1 METSNTR
8 NNREDIAA
16 RRQVNSNS
24 IEIDLAELFAL
35 CVENIKVI
43 LAFTLLG
50 GLLAGAVSFF
60 LITPKYTA
68 SAQMYM
74 VSSSEGSVVDLS
86 ALNMG
91 TSLAADY
98 EELIRI
104 YDVSSKVIETL
115 GLDYT
120 VEELGK
126 MITIS
131 NPTSTRV
138 LYITVESTDPTEA
151 MNIANAMADVSQKL
165 LPSKTD
171 TLKPRI
177 VQSAILPDKKS
188 SPHNARNT
196 LIGAAVGLALA
207 LGFYTMLL
215 VTDTTLHTDEDVEKA
230 FNMMPLA
237 VVPEGDTAEI
247 SDKKEASDMKRLRM
261 ERKRREREKKN
272 NG

>member
-1 METSNTR
+1 METEQTK
-8 NNREDIAA
+8 AA
-16 RRQVNSNS
+16 RTEVWQRRQVDDNR
-24 IEIDLAELFAL
+24 IEIDLTELFAL
-35 CVENIKVI
+35 CVENIRVI
-43 LAFTLLG
+43 VAFTILG
-50 GLLAGAVSFF
+50 GILVGAISFF

-86 ALNMG
+86 TLNMG

-104 YDVSSKVIETL
+104 YDISAKVIETL

-126 MITIS
+126 MITIT

-151 MNIANAMADVSQKL
+151 MNIANSIADVSQKL

-177 VQSAILPDKKS
+177 VQAAIMPEKKS

-196 LIGAAVGLALA
+196 LIGAAVGFVLA
-207 LGFYTMLL
+207 LGFYTVLL

-237 VVPEGDTAEI
+237 VVPEGNTASI
-247 SDKKEASDMKRLRM
+247 SDKKEASDMRRLKK
-261 ERKRREREKKN
+261 ERKRREREKKK